1 MKISDFKITNA
12 PKLDVILAKCCEL
25 VLNKQRKDGEYWG
38 MVGACVLDMK
48 NRAVYGVNH
57 EMPDGTRSHA
67 ERVAIDNYNKKY
79 GDLQS
84 GSIII
89 TTLSP
94 CSDDMDERYGESCT
108 ELINNSG
115 VHKVY
120 CGYQDPTQIDSEAYL
135 HKQFHCME
143 SRNKKLV
150 ELCKRMAG
158 TFLDKNHENI

>member
-1 MKISDFKITNA
+1 MKISDFKITNT
-12 PKLDVILAKCCEL
+12 PKLDAILAKCCEL
-25 VLNKQRKDGEYWG
+25 VLNKQREDGEYWG
-38 MVGACVLDMK
+38 MVGACVLDME

-79 GDLQS
+79 GELQT

-135 HKQFHCME
+135 HKRFHCME

-150 ELCKRMAG
+150 ELCKQMAD
-158 TFLDKNHENI
+158 TFLDKDHETN